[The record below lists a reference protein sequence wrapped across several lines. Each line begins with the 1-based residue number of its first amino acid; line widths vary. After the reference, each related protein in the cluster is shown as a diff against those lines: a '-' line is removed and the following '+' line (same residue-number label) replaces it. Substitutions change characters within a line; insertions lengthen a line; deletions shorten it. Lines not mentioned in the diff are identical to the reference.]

1 MAEPGSGNDGNIGKG
16 RPPASTQFKQGQSG
30 NPKGRPVGAK
40 NISTALHEEMNAR
53 IPVTK
58 NGRRK
63 KMTKREALAKGLVN
77 KAVGG
82 DPKATAAVLAEER
95 LSQGRRAE
103 PRDDALQTS
112 SDHKTIANL
121 IERLRSTLAEE
132 RSNETTAP
140 DSYVKTKDSAQIAME
155 EQESSTPETA

>member
-1 MAEPGSGNDGNIGKG
+1 MAEPGSGNNGTIGKG
-16 RPPASTQFKQGQSG
+16 RPPSSTQFKRGQSG

-53 IPVTK
+53 IPVTE

-121 IERLRSTLAEE
+121 IERLRSTLAEQ
-132 RSNETTAP
+132 RSMETTAP
-140 DSYVKTKDSAQIAME
+140 DPSVKADNTAQTAMD
-155 EQESSTPETA
+155 EQGPVPPE

>member
-1 MAEPGSGNDGNIGKG
+1 
-16 RPPASTQFKQGQSG
+16 
-30 NPKGRPVGAK
+30 
-40 NISTALHEEMNAR
+40 MNAR
-53 IPVTK
+53 IRVTE

-132 RSNETTAP
+132 RSVETAAP
-140 DSYVKTKDSAQIAME
+140 DSHMKINNSAQTATD
-155 EQESSTPETA
+155 EQGLAPPERA